1 MRSSTQEGFN
11 LDFPSSSMVA
21 HTEVLTVRS
30 KLSMELI
37 DITDL
42 VEAVVSRS
50 GIREGICLVHLPHA
64 TAALIAN
71 ENEAGLV
78 RDLLRK
84 LREEFVRE
92 GWEHDR
98 IDDNAHAHL
107 ASAFIGASRAFPVAS
122 GRIVRGTWQNLML
135 LELDGPRERK
145 VVVTIVG

>member
-1 MRSSTQEGFN
+1 M
-11 LDFPSSSMVA
+11 
-21 HTEVLTVRS
+21 EVLTVRS

-37 DITDL
+37 DITSL
-42 VEAVVSRS
+42 VESVVSRS

-64 TAALIAN
+64 TAALIVN

-84 LREEFVRE
+84 LKEEFVRE

-107 ASAFIGASRAFPVAS
+107 ASAFIGASRAFPISS
-122 GRIVRGTWQNLML
+122 GRLMRGTWQSLML

-145 VVVTIVG
+145 VVVTVMG